1 LFFYELDKAKRM
13 IKKVA
18 VIIVLLMV
26 ISLSVAGCT
35 IKTSS
40 PSTTPT
46 PTRSADLSS
55 DFEKFIAAWDRIED
69 LLEVE

>member
-1 LFFYELDKAKRM
+1 LFFYELDEAKRM

-26 ISLSVAGCT
+26 TSLVAGCT
-35 IKTSS
+35 INMSS